1 MFDQIL
7 RLIKT
12 GWKVIKELGAIH
24 WLLSIL
30 GIAIP
35 SSLPVWTARDNDEFL
50 GLAIG
55 FSILVYAAMF
65 LCVLGYLGYRKER
78 NAKIILKVDYSNEYR
93 IPLIKLFAEA

>member
-12 GWKVIKELGAIH
+12 GWRVIKEHGTIH
-24 WLLSIL
+24 WLLIL
-30 GIAIP
+30 GIAI
-35 SSLPVWTARDNDEFL
+35 SSSFPVWTAWDNDGFL

-55 FSILVYAAMF
+55 FSILVYAAVF